1 MRDEPARVILEITL
15 VPTVARPADSRLRV
29 LSARV
34 LSIQEEERR
43 HISRDLHDDV
53 GQSLAALKFCLHR
66 LLPLSQGEAHALV
79 TDCIGMA
86 DSTLE
91 RVRSLSR
98 EMHPPE
104 LDALGL
110 EEALRSLVE
119 RLRAASAQDN
129 KCHFNGL
136 LNRRFPLGMESACY
150 RIAQEAL
157 GNATRH
163 AGASSILLTLEAGPR
178 LLTLTVRDDGRGFDT
193 RKAAR
198 RALKA
203 ASLGLISMDERA
215 RLAGGRLTV
224 RGNPGQ
230 GAIIRAVFRCA
241 SGPAAA

>member
-1 MRDEPARVILEITL
+1 MVVSAVKGGKT
-15 VPTVARPADSRLRV
+15 RLRV

-66 LLPLSQGEAHALV
+66 LVPMTKGPAAALV
-79 TDCIGMA
+79 SECLGMA
-86 DSTLE
+86 DATLE
-91 RVRSLSR
+91 RIRQLSR
-98 EMHPPE
+98 DMHPPE

-110 EEALRSLVE
+110 EEALRALVE
-119 RLRAASAQDN
+119 GLRTATGLDV

-136 LNRRFPLGMESACY
+136 LARRFAPEVESAAY

-163 AGASSILLTLEAGPR
+163 AKASSILLVVEGSSR
-178 LLTLTVRDDGRGFDT
+178 GLTVTVRDDGLGFDE
-193 RKAAR
+193 RDAKR

-203 ASLGLISMDERA
+203 SSLGLISMGERA
-215 RLAGGRLTV
+215 ILAGGKLTV
-224 RGNPGQ
+224 RGNPGH
-230 GAIIRAVFRCA
+230 GAIIRADFRA
-241 SGPAAA
+241 RPRAPAP